1 MQIIIS
7 GVDRTNRFRSGSLE
21 IEDTINER
29 SMARLQLVDVS
40 MTMDLQDGQQIQIY
54 DDFASLIFAGFLL
67 YPKKH
72 VPLAKNAWYY
82 DIECVDNHQIADRWL
97 VAKTYVNTAVHTI
110 VNDLYTTYLVPDG
123 ITLGNIATTSVTLDK
138 ASFPRVGTVSD
149 ALNEL
154 CDITGFNW
162 YIDYDKKFYFTPRS
176 FFTAPFGITSTSS
189 INNVQVRQ
197 DRSQYRNRQY
207 IRGGQIQTDEI
218 ALEKPTPNPDGVS
231 RVFITRFPISDK
243 PRIFINSVEITATDI
258 GINGVDKNKKYYYD
272 VGKNAIVQDGTQ
284 TVLSTTDV
292 IQVTYK
298 GLISLAVVSEDVVA
312 IANRA
317 SLEGNTGVYER
328 IDVDT
333 SIVSRGEAISIATGK
348 LEKYTK
354 VARQITYDT
363 YTAGLAAGQLQ
374 TITLP
379 EYNISSTDFLI
390 DKVTISELDGAGRLV
405 YTVHAIDGDPLG
417 GWQKFYNDLL
427 KQDLKASIRE
437 NELLVILTATS
448 ETEGWTETTTQTTL
462 ACFVPSEFLYPSD
475 TLIPCGLPT
484 GTLSISPTS
493 WSPPAATASTT
504 ISVTS
509 NVAWSV
515 FSNQPWLTFSPVS
528 GSNNGSVVA
537 TVAQNTSTS
546 RSGAIT
552 VIGGGVTQTASV
564 TQAGVASVYAGVI
577 AGDIYKQ
584 TNGLGNF
591 IALSQTSR
599 SWKGMTSL
607 GTNVYACVDGGTGN
621 IYMQTGGLGN
631 FVSLAQTA
639 REWTGMAT
647 ANGNVYCAVNGGDI
661 YMQTGG
667 VGNFIALAQT
677 ARGWVAMAGRLSDVY
692 ACVYGGDIY
701 KQTGGTGN
709 FVALGQT
716 SRAWYGMTA
725 LGGDVYAC
733 VNGGD
738 IYKQTGGT
746 GNFVALGQTSRS
758 WSAMASANGNVYA
771 CVQGGD
777 IYIQTGGT
785 GNFAALGQ
793 TTRLWRCMTSL

>member
-7 GVDRTNRFRSGSLE
+7 GIDRTNCFRSGSLE

-40 MTMDLQDGQQIQIY
+40 MTMELQDGQQIQIY

-82 DIECVDNHQIADRWL
+82 DVECVDNHQIADRWL
-97 VAKTYVNTAVHTI
+97 VAKTYTNTAVHTI
-110 VNDLYTTYLVPDG
+110 VNDLYATYLVPDG
-123 ITLGNIATTSVTLDK
+123 ITLGNIANTAVTLDK

-176 FFTAPFGITSTSS
+176 FFIASFGITSTSS

-258 GINGVDKNKKYYYD
+258 GVNGVDKNKKYYYD
-272 VGKNAIVQDGTQ
+272 VGKNTIVQDGTQ

-333 SIVSRGEAISIATGK
+333 SIVSRGEAMSIATGK

-354 VARQITYDT
+354 VARQIMYDT

-448 ETEGWTETTTQTTL
+448 ETEGWRETVTQTVF
-462 ACFVPSEFLYPSD
+462 ACVVPSD
-475 TLIPCGLPT
+475 TLFPSESFIPC
-484 GTLSISPTS
+484 
-493 WSPPAATASTT
+493 
-504 ISVTS
+504 
-509 NVAWSV
+509 
-515 FSNQPWLTFSPVS
+515 
-528 GSNNGSVVA
+528 
-537 TVAQNTSTS
+537 
-546 RSGAIT
+546 
-552 VIGGGVTQTASV
+552 
-564 TQAGVASVYAGVI
+564 
-577 AGDIYKQ
+577 
-584 TNGLGNF
+584 
-591 IALSQTSR
+591 
-599 SWKGMTSL
+599 
-607 GTNVYACVDGGTGN
+607 
-621 IYMQTGGLGN
+621 
-631 FVSLAQTA
+631 
-639 REWTGMAT
+639 
-647 ANGNVYCAVNGGDI
+647 
-661 YMQTGG
+661 
-667 VGNFIALAQT
+667 
-677 ARGWVAMAGRLSDVY
+677 
-692 ACVYGGDIY
+692 
-701 KQTGGTGN
+701 
-709 FVALGQT
+709 
-716 SRAWYGMTA
+716 
-725 LGGDVYAC
+725 
-733 VNGGD
+733 
-738 IYKQTGGT
+738 
-746 GNFVALGQTSRS
+746 
-758 WSAMASANGNVYA
+758 
-771 CVQGGD
+771 
-777 IYIQTGGT
+777 
-785 GNFAALGQ
+785 
-793 TTRLWRCMTSL
+793 

>member
-7 GVDRTNRFRSGSLE
+7 GVDRTNVFRAGTLE

-29 SMARLQLVDVS
+29 SMARLQLVDTS
-40 MTMDLQDGQQIQIY
+40 MTLELQDGQQIQIY
-54 DDFASLIFAGFLL
+54 DDFATLIFAGFLL
-67 YPKKH
+67 FPKKH
-72 VPLAKNAWYY
+72 VPVTKNAWYY
-82 DIECVDNHQIADRWL
+82 DLEATDNHQIADRWL
-97 VAKTYVNTAVHTI
+97 VAKTYINTAVNDI
-110 VNDLYTTYLVPDG
+110 VSDLYTSYLQQDG
-123 ITLGNIATTSVTLDK
+123 ITIGNIATTAVTLDK
-138 ASFPRVGTVSD
+138 ASFARVGTVSD

-162 YIDYDKKFYFTPRS
+162 YIDYDKKFYFIPRS
-176 FFTAPFGITSTSS
+176 FFLAPFNITTTSS

-243 PRIFINSVEITATDI
+243 PRIFINSVEITSTDI

-272 VGKNAIVQDGTQ
+272 VGKNTLVQDATQ
-284 TVLSTTDV
+284 TVLSSSDV

-298 GLISLAVVSEDVVA
+298 GLISLAVVSEDPVA

-333 SIVSRGEAISIATGK
+333 SIVSRGEAISIANGK
-348 LEKYTK
+348 LTKYTK

-379 EYNISSTDFLI
+379 EYNISSSDFLI
-390 DKVTISELDGAGRLV
+390 DKVQISELDGAGRLV

-437 NELLVILTATS
+437 NELLVILTTTA
-448 ETEGWTETTTQTTL
+448 EAEGWTETTTQSAL
-462 ACFVPSEFLYPSD
+462 ACFVPSEFLYPSE

-493 WSPPAATASTT
+493 WSPPSTTASTT
-504 ISVTS
+504 IIVTS
-509 NVAWSV
+509 DVAWSV
-515 FSNQPWLTFSPVS
+515 FSNQPWLTVTPFS
-528 GSNNGSVVA
+528 GSGNGSVVA

-552 VIGGGVTQTASV
+552 VMGGGVTQTASV
-564 TQAGVASVYAGVI
+564 TQAAPSSVYASVGNV
-577 AGDIYKQ
+577 DIYKQ
-584 TNGLGNF
+584 TNGTGNF
-591 IALSQTSR
+591 VALGQTSR
-599 SWKGMTSL
+599 NWYGMTS
-607 GTNVYACVDGGTGN
+607 
-621 IYMQTGGLGN
+621 
-631 FVSLAQTA
+631 
-639 REWTGMAT
+639 
-647 ANGNVYCAVNGGDI
+647 ANGNVYATVFGGDI

-667 VGNFIALAQT
+667 TGNFIALGQT
-677 ARGWVAMAGRLSDVY
+677 LRSWTGMTNLGSNVYTAVSGGSIYMQTGGTGSFVSLGQTSRAWEGMTSANGNVY
-692 ACVYGGDIY
+692 AAVFGGDIY

-716 SRAWYGMTA
+716 SRAWYGMTSANGNVYAAAFGGDIYMQTGGTGNFIA
-725 LGGDVYAC
+725 LGQTSRNWYGMTSANGNVYAC
-733 VNGGD
+733 VYNGD
-738 IYKQTGGT
+738 IYMQTGGT
-746 GNFVALGQTSRS
+746 GNFVALGQTSRA
-758 WSAMASANGNVYA
+758 WGGMAS
-771 CVQGGD
+771 
-777 IYIQTGGT
+777 
-785 GNFAALGQ
+785 L
-793 TTRLWRCMTSL
+793 

>member
-54 DDFASLIFAGFLL
+54 DDYSTLIFAGFLL

-82 DIECVDNHQIADRWL
+82 DVECVDNHQIADRWL
-97 VAKTYVNTAVHTI
+97 VAKTYTNTAVHTI

-363 YTAGLAAGQLQ
+363 YTSGLAAGQLQ

-448 ETEGWTETTTQTTL
+448 ETEGWTEAVTQTTL

-493 WSPPAATASTT
+493 WSPTATTASTT

-537 TVAQNTSTS
+537 TVAQNTSSIRT
-546 RSGAIT
+546 GAIT
-552 VIGGGVTQTASV
+552 IIGGGVTQTASV
-564 TQAGVASVYAGVI
+564 TQAGLLQSVYAFVSS
-577 AGDIYKQ
+577 ADIYKQ
-584 TNGLGNF
+584 AEGAGNF
-591 IALSQTSR
+591 VALGQTSR
-599 SWKGMTSL
+599 DWRGMTS
-607 GTNVYACVDGGTGN
+607 
-621 IYMQTGGLGN
+621 
-631 FVSLAQTA
+631 
-639 REWTGMAT
+639 
-647 ANGNVYCAVNGGDI
+647 ANGNVYASVFNGDI

-667 VGNFIALAQT
+667 VGNFVALGQT
-677 ARGWVAMAGRLSDVY
+677 TRRWFGMASANGNVY
-692 ACVYGGDIY
+692 ACVNSGDIY
-701 KQTGGTGN
+701 MQTGGTGTFVALGLTTRVWQSMTSLGSNVYASVTTGDIYMQTGGAGNFVALGQTSREWRGMTSANGNVYAAVSNGDIYMQTGGVGN

-716 SRAWYGMTA
+716 SRAWRGMTSA
-725 LGGDVYAC
+725 YGNVYAS
-733 VNGGD
+733 VFNGD
-738 IYKQTGGT
+738 IYMQTGGV
-746 GNFVALGQTSRS
+746 GNFVALGQTSRA
-758 WSAMASANGNVYA
+758 WNG
-771 CVQGGD
+771 
-777 IYIQTGGT
+777 
-785 GNFAALGQ
+785 
-793 TTRLWRCMTSL
+793 MTSL